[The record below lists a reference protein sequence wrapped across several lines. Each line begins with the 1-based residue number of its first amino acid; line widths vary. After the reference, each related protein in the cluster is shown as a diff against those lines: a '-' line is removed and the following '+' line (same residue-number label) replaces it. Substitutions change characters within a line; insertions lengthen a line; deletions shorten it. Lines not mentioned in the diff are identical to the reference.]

1 MWDSPENRHAI
12 FMCGGEPWLMNY
24 CWSTP
29 FKVLGVLFLGAVMVP
44 QGGGTAGQGAHLL
57 RRMRAEHLQPRAR
70 STPLTPLLRYA
81 HPWCTQIDACVRGH
95 LRRIPY
101 AFHVQIS
108 PKLVVPPVEGV
119 AGEQLEWQSLS
130 FGPFDHLQAQRDLG
144 PTGGT
149 LRYDAIVSISSANKG
164 LGS

>member
-1 MWDSPENRHAI
+1 
-12 FMCGGEPWLMNY
+12 
-24 CWSTP
+24 
-29 FKVLGVLFLGAVMVP
+29 MVSWRKW
-44 QGGGTAGQGAHLL
+44 GGGTAGQGAHLL
-57 RRMRAEHLQPRAR
+57 RRMRAEHLQPRAP
-70 STPLTPLLRYA
+70 STPLTPLLRYV
-81 HPWCTQIDACVRGH
+81 HPWCTQRDACVRGH

-144 PTGGT
+144 LKRALLWNPQ
-149 LRYDAIVSISSANKG
+149 LFAP
-164 LGS
+164 LGRVGSK